1 MPSPYNIPVTNRVED
16 TAPKPLFSHTFQA
29 FRHRDFRLMWFGA
42 FTSTTGTWMQLI
54 AQSWLI
60 LTLTGSAFY
69 LGLTE
74 FLGQLPILLFSL
86 VAGVLADRVE
96 RRKLLL
102 ASQYIQ
108 MTCAF
113 ILTMLLLSGWIAI
126 WHFLLL
132 VVVTGTAQSFGG
144 PAYQALIPGLV
155 RGKEVPNAVALNS
168 IQFNLARVFGPL
180 LAGAALAS
188 VGAAFCFAI
197 NGFSFIAVIIS
208 LYLIQA
214 TFKPEKT
221 SKSVLKGIRE
231 GLTFVKNQE
240 ALWQLSV
247 LGFISTFCGYPLTT
261 LLPVFARDIFDIGV
275 TGYSTMMACSGA
287 GAISGALFY
296 ASLSR
301 MRNHGRFSLYAQLI
315 FAFLLTAFALSRYLL
330 LSYAMLYLSGFCLMA
345 LYASITGL
353 VQLNTTEVMRGRVVS
368 IFMLAF
374 RGGMPLGSLLGGYLA
389 SRFSPSLALMMGSA
403 VLGSVA
409 LGFLIS
415 RSGVK
420 RL

>member
-1 MPSPYNIPVTNRVED
+1 MTDRVES
-16 TAPKPLFSHTFQA
+16 TAPKTFFSHTFQA

-42 FTSTTGTWMQLI
+42 FTSTTGTWMQLV
-54 AQSWLI
+54 AQSWLV

-86 VAGVLADRVE
+86 VGGVVADRVE

-102 ASQYIQ
+102 ASQYVQ
-108 MTCAF
+108 MTCAL
-113 ILTMLLLSGWIAI
+113 ILTMLVLGGWIAI

-132 VVVTGTAQSFGG
+132 VFVTGTAQSFGG

-155 RGKEVPNAVALNS
+155 RGKEIPNALALNS

-180 LAGAALAS
+180 MAGAALAS
-188 VGAAFCFAI
+188 VGAAICFAV
-197 NGFSFIAVIIS
+197 NGVSFIAVIIS

-214 TFKPEKT
+214 TFKPKKT
-221 SKSVLKGIRE
+221 DQSVLKGIRE

-240 ALWQLSV
+240 ALWQLSI
-247 LGFISTFCGYPLTT
+247 LGFISTFCGYPLIT
-261 LLPVFARDIFDIGV
+261 LLPVFAQDIFDIGA

-296 ASLSR
+296 ASLSH
-301 MRNHGRFSLYAQLI
+301 MKNHGKFSLYAQLI
-315 FAFLLTAFALSRYLL
+315 FAILLAVFALSRYLP
-330 LSYAMLYLSGFCLMA
+330 LSYAVLYLGGICLMA
-345 LYASITGL
+345 LFASITAL
-353 VQLNTTEVMRGRVVS
+353 VQLTTTEAMRGRVIS

-374 RGGMPLGSLLGGYLA
+374 RGGMPLGNLLAGYLA
-389 SRFSPSLALMMGSA
+389 SRFSPSLALMMGST

-420 RL
+420 KL

>member
-180 LAGAALAS
+180 LAGAA
-188 VGAAFCFAI
+188 FCFAI

-221 SKSVLKGIRE
+221 SKSVLKGSRE

-240 ALWQLSV
+240 ALWLP
-247 LGFISTFCGYPLTT
+247 FNHTT
-261 LLPVFARDIFDIGV
+261 SRF
-275 TGYSTMMACSGA
+275 CSG
-287 GAISGALFY
+287 
-296 ASLSR
+296 
-301 MRNHGRFSLYAQLI
+301 
-315 FAFLLTAFALSRYLL
+315 YL
-330 LSYAMLYLSGFCLMA
+330 
-345 LYASITGL
+345 
-353 VQLNTTEVMRGRVVS
+353 
-368 IFMLAF
+368 
-374 RGGMPLGSLLGGYLA
+374 
-389 SRFSPSLALMMGSA
+389 
-403 VLGSVA
+403 
-409 LGFLIS
+409 
-415 RSGVK
+415 
-420 RL
+420 